1 LNQPVHSKS
10 ALLTMAFHLE
20 MRWKLLFHGQDKMYT
35 REEMIKFGKDN
46 FEEIFYK
53 LGKTEQGSLLGNIA
67 EVFVVKQR
75 IGAKGT
81 DVSGSDM
88 IDEDG
93 LQKEI
98 KSCWSYN
105 SGCARW
111 GNITSKFGKCEAFI
125 FVDGVANKEYE
136 IPHDVVFTEIKI
148 TPASG
153 GEIRTTKHNIDIFE
167 KYEIK

>member
-1 LNQPVHSKS
+1 
-10 ALLTMAFHLE
+10 
-20 MRWKLLFHGQDKMYT
+20 MYT
-35 REEMIKFGKDN
+35 REEMIKFAKDN
-46 FEEIFYK
+46 FEEIFSK
-53 LGKTEQGSLLGNIA
+53 LGKAEQGSLLGNIT